1 MKKISIYFICVLSI
15 FCFASC
21 DFNAPLRNKML
32 NYYSQDDKYLE
43 LEGTIVST
51 IIREDYNELFLEV
64 ELKREHSKFPCNA
77 DTGYNEFVLVFWS
90 EQKYDLNVGDNI
102 IFTSAPMYFYN
113 GHYLPI
119 VHIEKDEK
127 EYLSFEVGKQNYLK
141 WIEET
146 FK

>member
-1 MKKISIYFICVLSI
+1 
-15 FCFASC
+15 
-21 DFNAPLRNKML
+21 
-32 NYYSQDDKYLE
+32 
-43 LEGTIVST
+43 
-51 IIREDYNELFLEV
+51 
-64 ELKREHSKFPCNA
+64 
-77 DTGYNEFVLVFWS
+77 
-90 EQKYDLNVGDNI
+90 
-102 IFTSAPMYFYN
+102 MYFYN